1 MPGNP
6 LPSTGRGLALRRPGV
21 TSPALLP
28 SGFTK
33 KVPGARVNQQ
43 VSGGRAQQSQ
53 IPHDLIGWVMAG
65 QSLGDERPVSMRV
78 VLPGPGG
85 LLTPSSLWPLCVL
98 LVSWSLL
105 GCLSYVSGLSGPPL
119 IPSHPAIVPAEWG
132 RSAWALG
139 SGGRPAEGLW
149 FPPLAR
155 WDEKASPRR
164 NAALR
169 RGGQSTKHLVWHVVS
184 TSETKHPQ
192 L

>member
-6 LPSTGRGLALRRPGV
+6 LPSTGRGLALRRPRV

-33 KVPGARVNQQ
+33 KVPRAWVNQQ
-43 VSGGRAQQSQ
+43 VSGGRARQSQ
-53 IPHDLIGWVMAG
+53 IPHDLIGWVIAG
-65 QSLGDERPVSMRV
+65 QCLGDERPVSRPV

-85 LLTPSSLWPLCVL
+85 PLTPSSLWPLCIV
-98 LVSWSLL
+98 LVSSSLL
-105 GCLSYVSGLSGPPL
+105 GCLSHVSGLSGPPL

-149 FPPLAR
+149 FPPLAG

-164 NAALR
+164 TAALR
-169 RGGQSTKHLVWHVVS
+169 RGGQSTKRLAWHVVS
-184 TSETKHPQ
+184 APETKHPQ